1 MRYVIAIG
9 VIILFL
15 LFAVMVSAVLME
27 DVMEDPEELKE
38 ICAACIW
45 RDVNDEDACK
55 KCIIREAL
63 EEEKRAKKV

>member
-9 VIILFL
+9 IIILFL
-15 LFAVMVSAVLME
+15 LMAGMVGALLME
-27 DVMEDPEELKE
+27 DIMEDPEELRE
-38 ICAACIW
+38 ICEACIW
-45 RDVNDEDACK
+45 RDVNDEEACK